1 MAKVIKMLLALRV
14 YADNKYFPKNSSF
27 FHNFILPSEDD
38 VYVKIYE
45 TASFQIKKQIFTSVL
60 WVAFSILRAH

>member
-1 MAKVIKMLLALRV
+1 MGKVIKMLQALRV

-45 TASFQIKKQIFTSVL
+45 TASF
-60 WVAFSILRAH
+60 